1 MKIKAKQYA
10 QALIEVVADKDTKGA
25 KSAID
30 NFIKLLAQNNDLKLA
45 DKICA
50 QTEKI
55 FNEENGILE
64 AEVIS
69 AGKLGSGA
77 LKSVKGRI
85 QDESGARKINLKK
98 IVDKSILG
106 GMIVKYGDKVLDLS
120 LRMRLGELKKQLV
133 K

>member
-1 MKIKAKQYA
+1 MKVSPKQYA
-10 QALIEVVADKDTKGA
+10 QALIESVSDKDEAGINF
-25 KSAID
+25 AID

-45 DKICA
+45 DEICV

-55 FNEENGILE
+55 FSEKNGISE

-77 LKSVKGRI
+77 LKSVKDDI
-85 QDESGARKINLKK
+85 QDKSGARKINLKN

-106 GMIVKYGDKVLDLS
+106 GMIVKYRDKILDSS
-120 LRMRLGELKKQLV
+120 LRSSLNDLREKMKK
-133 K
+133 

>member
-1 MKIKAKQYA
+1 MKITSKQYA
-10 QALIEVVADKDTKGA
+10 QALIEAVFNKEGKATNNA
-25 KSAID
+25 LN
-30 NFIKLLAQNNDLKLA
+30 NFIKLLVQNNDLKLA
-45 DKICA
+45 DEVCA

-55 FNEENGILE
+55 FSEKNGILE

-106 GMIVKYGDKVLDLS
+106 GMIVKYGDKILDSS
-120 LRMRLGELKKQLV
+120 LRSSLNDLREKMKK
-133 K
+133 

>member
-1 MKIKAKQYA
+1 MRIKARQYA
-10 QALIEVVADKDTKGA
+10 QALLEALKDKNEKGA

-45 DKICA
+45 DEICV

-55 FNEENGILE
+55 FNEEKGISE

-77 LKSVKGRI
+77 LKSVKDDI
-85 QDESGARKINLKK
+85 QDESGARKINLKN

-106 GMIVKYGDKVLDLS
+106 GMIVKYGDKVLDSS
-120 LRMRLGELKKQLV
+120 LRMRLGELRKQLV